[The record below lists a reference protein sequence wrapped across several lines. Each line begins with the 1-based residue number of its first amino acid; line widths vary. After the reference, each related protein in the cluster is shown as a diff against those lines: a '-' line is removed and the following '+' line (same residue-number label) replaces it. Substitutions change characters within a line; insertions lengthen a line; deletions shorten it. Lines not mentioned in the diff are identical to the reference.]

1 MRDMK
6 KMQIFIT
13 ALCFS
18 AGIAHSGIEGDT
30 VTPVSAWKDGFTR
43 DQSQLLRQ
51 QYSVHHMRRGDDA
64 GVYWSTNLSE
74 ILPSK
79 RVSRMGPVAG
89 LEMALRPELADL
101 KAKSALGTLSLRQ
114 LMVNEQARFRGIVVV
129 HRGHIVFEEYPGMRE
144 FDSQVWFSTTKPI
157 TALLI
162 ELLREQGVVDTDD
175 SIAQYID
182 EFRGTDWERVKVIN
196 LLHMASGMDIVE
208 NEKTLADPNSPVAR
222 AFAATLVGKNDEGES
237 LMNILSSVSR
247 TGQPGDAFEYS
258 TFNTQILGALIERV
272 TGSPF
277 GDILTKYLWSRV
289 GMEGDG
295 LMALSP
301 SGETLNGGIFS
312 ARLRDLA
319 RFGILYTP
327 SWNLVA
333 SERLVSDDYL
343 RRIQDS
349 ANADSFMK
357 GHQGPRLEREF
368 GERPSH
374 NAFQWDAV
382 FADGDLYKAGRNGQ
396 CLYVSPSKDIVV
408 TWFAATLD
416 NALFYPA
423 YARAIARH
431 LAAGETA
438 NGK

>member
-1 MRDMK
+1 
-6 KMQIFIT
+6 
-13 ALCFS
+13 
-18 AGIAHSGIEGDT
+18 
-30 VTPVSAWKDGFTR
+30 
-43 DQSQLLRQ
+43 
-51 QYSVHHMRRGDDA
+51 
-64 GVYWSTNLSE
+64 
-74 ILPSK
+74 
-79 RVSRMGPVAG
+79 
-89 LEMALRPELADL
+89 
-101 KAKSALGTLSLRQ
+101 
-114 LMVNEQARFRGIVVV
+114 
-129 HRGHIVFEEYPGMRE
+129 
-144 FDSQVWFSTTKPI
+144 
-157 TALLI
+157 
-162 ELLREQGVVDTDD
+162 
-175 SIAQYID
+175 
-182 EFRGTDWERVKVIN
+182 
-196 LLHMASGMDIVE
+196 
-208 NEKTLADPNSPVAR
+208 
-222 AFAATLVGKNDEGES
+222 
-237 LMNILSSVSR
+237 
-247 TGQPGDAFEYS
+247 
-258 TFNTQILGALIERV
+258 
-272 TGSPF
+272 
-277 GDILTKYLWSRV
+277 
-289 GMEGDG
+289 MEGDG